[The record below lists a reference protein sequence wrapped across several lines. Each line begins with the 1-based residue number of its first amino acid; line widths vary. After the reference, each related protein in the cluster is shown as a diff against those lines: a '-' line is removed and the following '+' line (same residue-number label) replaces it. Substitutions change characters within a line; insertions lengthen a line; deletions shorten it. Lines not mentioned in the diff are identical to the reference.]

1 MSGEV
6 EVLDHMK
13 ATTKK
18 RPTIDDLML
27 AELRGLR
34 KDLVAFAH
42 LLLRQD
48 RLDRDALKRFSLS
61 PKAMGIGGEGRTD
74 VLLNPLMA
82 AMTDTIH
89 DLDQQAL

>member
-1 MSGEV
+1 MAV
-6 EVLDHMK
+6 
-13 ATTKK
+13 TRK
-18 RPTIDDLML
+18 RPSIDDLML

-61 PKAMGIGGEGRTD
+61 PKAMGIGGDGRTD
-74 VLLNPLMA
+74 VLLNPAMA
-82 AMTDTIH
+82 AMTDPFH
-89 DLDQQAL
+89 ELDRDGGA